1 MRVPEAWHRA
11 NLAFLGTVEKV
22 LEDKSLEPMKRLLY
36 IEIALKDLKAVGEAA
51 RVREK

>member
-22 LEDKSLEPMKRLLY
+22 LEDKNLAPVTKMHY
-36 IEIALKDLKAVGEAA
+36 IEIALKDLKAVGEVA